1 MTRSIYARPDGGWC
15 ASCIARGFHYR
26 MTDPQHFHLHVPR
39 DRWPAEMRS
48 VRKERVV
55 VDGKVY
61 DKGSE
66 PTAEP
71 AWKREPFA
79 VPFPTSE
86 YDAFTAMQNLA
97 ASIDAAN
104 AADTC
109 PVCGLRAFGGADV
122 ADCPHVDNFTAVS
135 EGASAPGSLVVLPE
149 AADAGTTADSPS
161 ETALTCDCG
170 RVSKSAAGHAAHQ
183 RHCEAVV
190 HV

>member
-1 MTRSIYARPDGGWC
+1 
-15 ASCIARGFHYR
+15 
-26 MTDPQHFHLHVPR
+26 
-39 DRWPAEMRS
+39 MRS

-71 AWKREPFA
+71 SWKREPFA
-79 VPFPTSE
+79 MPFPTSE
-86 YDAFTAMQNLA
+86 YDT
-97 ASIDAAN
+97 D
-104 AADTC
+104 DK
-109 PVCGLRAFGGADV
+109 RAYRV
-122 ADCPHVDNFTAVS
+122 VDMPSPARDYPMSAVS

-161 ETALTCDCG
+161 EAALTCDCG

-183 RHCEAVV
+183 RHCEAVKV
-190 HV
+190 